1 MTDLNKIQAATATII
16 TDGVSLEPAI
26 QSSSTTGSEVA
37 LVVREAQKGQGTMT
51 TSIPVVIASDQSTL
65 TVSGNKTNNNAA
77 PGATNIGAL
86 VALANAA
93 APSWTEGNEVLLS
106 TDLSGNLRVS
116 ATGTS
121 AVNISQ
127 VGGASITLG
136 QKTMANSFPV
146 VIASDQS
153 TLTTAGNLTN
163 NNAAPAATN
172 VGVLNARANA
182 AAPTW
187 TEGNQVL
194 LSTDLSG
201 NLRVTMAA
209 ATSTVVGNLTNNNA
223 APSTNHIGAL
233 TARANAAAPTW
244 TEGNEVL
251 LSTDLSGTLRV
262 STTGT
267 NQVVGNVA
275 SGAADSGNPVKI
287 GAVGHTAQP
296 TAVTD
301 GQRVDIVGDKVGRL
315 VVTNMQVRD
324 LKTNSRTS
332 FASTTETTVLAAVVS
347 TFLDLTQII
356 ITNTHV
362 TKDANVDFRD
372 STGGTI
378 RVTIHAPALATV
390 VVNFA
395 DILTQATVNNNWTA
409 QSDTATPTLAITV
422 LAIKNI

>member
-16 TDGVSLEPAI
+16 TDGVSLEPSI

-37 LVVREAQKGQGTMT
+37 LVVREAQKGQGIMT
-51 TSIPVVIASDQSTL
+51 ASIPVVIASDQSTL
-65 TVSGNKTNNNAA
+65 TVSGNKTNNAAA

-106 TDLSGNLRVS
+106 TDLSGNLRVTAS
-116 ATGTS
+116 GTS

-153 TLTTAGNLTN
+153 VLTTAGNLTN
-163 NNAAPAATN
+163 NTAAPAATN
-172 VGVLNARANA
+172 IGVLNARANA
-182 AAPTW
+182 AVPSW

-194 LSTDLSG
+194 LSTDLTG
-201 NLRVTMAA
+201 NLRVTMA
-209 ATSTVVGNLTNNNA
+209 
-223 APSTNHIGAL
+223 
-233 TARANAAAPTW
+233 
-244 TEGNEVL
+244 
-251 LSTDLSGTLRV
+251 SGT
-262 STTGT
+262 S
-267 NQVVGNVA
+267 QVVGNVA
-275 SGAADSGNPVKI
+275 SGVADSGNPVKI

-301 GQRVDIVGDKVGRL
+301 GQRVDIVADKVGRL

-324 LKTNSRTS
+324 LKTHNFTS
-332 FASTTETTVLAAVVS
+332 FASVAETTVLAAVAS

-356 ITNTHV
+356 ITNTNV
-362 TKDANVDFRD
+362 TKDADVDFRD

-378 RVTIHAPALATV
+378 RVTIHAPAMATV

-409 QSDTATPTLAITV
+409 QSDTATPTLKITV